1 MKFVFFAFLLI
12 LSTGAVSGKK
22 EKIPFGC
29 WKNSHEEDQANAVK
43 KIYRPC
49 SRSFPAARGRN
60 GLIIKEN
67 GEIGLTGP
75 NAMDA
80 LDTAWGTWVQI
91 GERELKVA
99 FSKTRFTRLKWKK
112 AGKKKLIVEMY

>member
-1 MKFVFFAFLLI
+1 MKSVLFALPMIFA
-12 LSTGAVSGKK
+12 TAAFAAKK

-29 WKNSHEEDQANAVK
+29 WKNSHEEDQANATK

-49 SRSFPAARGRN
+49 SFSFPAARGRN
-60 GLIIKEN
+60 GLILKEN

-75 NAMDA
+75 NAVDA
-80 LDTAWGTWVQI
+80 TDTTWGNWVQI

-112 AGKKKLIVEMY
+112 TGKSKLVVELI